1 MGTTYVT
8 TTLSVPRPFSLK
20 ATVLSHGWH
29 ECSPMSWSEGGRC
42 FQLIERHGDKAC
54 RVSVVEK
61 SRTKSK
67 VTLGVTID
75 GPDVDEAF
83 VESVRERLTITL
95 GLDRDVREFH
105 AMCADDPVL
114 HVIPRIGA
122 GRAIRSA
129 SMTENVVKAICGTN
143 VNWTQAVKMINR
155 IGQLGPPV
163 RHFVSLNAWPTPR
176 EILRAGES
184 YLLEVVRVGYR
195 SGSILE
201 FCERVIAGDLDPE
214 GWDVLAADPDVS
226 TDDLLAMIKSVRG
239 IGPATANYLVSF
251 LGRHDRMSIDSATV
265 AHVARTHTKGK
276 KPSHKKIEQIY
287 AKYGP
292 WKQSAWWYEHWL
304 TWETGKQMV
313 REAGLD
319 GKLR

>member
-1 MGTTYVT
+1 MGTNYVT
-8 TTLSVPRPFSLK
+8 TTLSASRPFSLK

-42 FQLIERHGDKAC
+42 FQLIERNGDRAC

-67 VTLGVTID
+67 VTLGVAID
-75 GPDVDEAF
+75 GPDVEDAF

-105 AMCADDPVL
+105 AMCESDPVL
-114 HVIPRIGA
+114 QVIPKIGA

-176 EILRAGES
+176 EILRAGER

-201 FCERVIAGDLDPE
+201 LCERVTSGDLDPE
-214 GWDVLAADPDVS
+214 GWDALAADPNVS
-226 TDDLLAMIKSVRG
+226 TDDLLATIKSVRG

-265 AHVARTHTKGK
+265 AHVARTHTNGR

>member
-1 MGTTYVT
+1 MGTNYVT
-8 TTLSVPRPFSLK
+8 TTLAAPRPFSLK

-42 FQLIERHGDKAC
+42 FQLIERNADKAC

-67 VTLGVTID
+67 VTLGVAID
-75 GPDVDEAF
+75 GPGIDDAF
-83 VESVRERLTITL
+83 VDAVRDRLAITL

-105 AMCADDPVL
+105 AVCADDPVL
-114 HVIPRIGA
+114 HVIPKIGA

-176 EILRAGES
+176 EILRAGER

-201 FCERVIAGDLDPE
+201 LCERVTSGELDPE
-214 GWDVLAADPDVS
+214 GWDALAADPNVS
-226 TDDLLAMIKSVRG
+226 TDDLLATIKSVRG

-265 AHVARTHTKGK
+265 AHVARTHTNGK

-313 REAGLD
+313 HEAGLD
-319 GKLR
+319 GKPR